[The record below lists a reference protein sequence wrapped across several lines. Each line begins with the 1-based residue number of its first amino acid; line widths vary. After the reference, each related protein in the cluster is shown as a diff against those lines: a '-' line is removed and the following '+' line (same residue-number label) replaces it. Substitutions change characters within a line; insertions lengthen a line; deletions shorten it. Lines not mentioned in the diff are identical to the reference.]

1 MSNYSF
7 PQQAPPGIPDNYQLQ
22 SWLQRLVRVQDVQ
35 LITSTE
41 LAVNGWANSGGN
53 FLAAGY
59 YKDPWGRVWLQGKV
73 GGGTNTTAVFTLPEG
88 YRPKGELNFVVED
101 DGAVAYCQVNAS
113 GTVVLTSSST
123 PTAGHLDSISFR
135 AA

>member
-35 LITSTE
+35 LVTSFS
-41 LAVNGWANSGGN
+41 NSWANTGGN
-53 FLAAGY
+53 YLLAGY
-59 YKDPWGRVWLQGKV
+59 YKDPWGRVWLQGRV
-73 GGGTNTTAVFTLPEG
+73 QNGTNDTVAFVLPENYRPLGECSYPSTTATGNG
-88 YRPKGELNFVVED
+88 YVKIFPNGNVLLRSTRTNRASYL
-101 DGAVAYCQVNAS
+101 DG
-113 GTVVLTSSST
+113 
-123 PTAGHLDSISFR
+123 ISFR